1 MFSLPADKRFHS
13 FVVDIPTDNYN
24 WSTDW
29 AAFPGI
35 PRHLPRGAHGH
46 HIMRLSNQHWDLSIY
61 LSVAYVLLTFGL
73 KAAMSLREKGFDLQR
88 PLIAWNFLLAAFS
101 FFGAVRCLPEFA
113 HVLANDGFVASYT
126 QNTYVKDIRVNSWYL
141 FFTLSKAPE
150 LIDTLFIVL
159 RKRRLINLHWI
170 HHTLTLIYSWF
181 VFGDM
186 PSTARWMVNMNLVIH
201 SMMYAYYALAAM
213 RIRLPKQ
220 VNITITTLQIAQM
233 FAGLYV
239 NADSLRRKLTGLPAD
254 LSVASALAGFSL
266 YFLFFA
272 LFVNFFIR
280 TYLIPTSTKVVKSAV
295 AGGKTILAD
304 LNNNSANGGGD
315 LKNSPANLV
324 VSNCGEMV
332 KKLQ

>member
-1 MFSLPADKRFHS
+1 
-13 FVVDIPTDNYN
+13 
-24 WSTDW
+24 
-29 AAFPGI
+29 
-35 PRHLPRGAHGH
+35 
-46 HIMRLSNQHWDLSIY
+46 
-61 LSVAYVLLTFGL
+61 
-73 KAAMSLREKGFDLQR
+73 
-88 PLIAWNFLLAAFS
+88 
-101 FFGAVRCLPEFA
+101 
-113 HVLANDGFVASYT
+113 
-126 QNTYVKDIRVNSWYL
+126 
-141 FFTLSKAPE
+141 
-150 LIDTLFIVL
+150 
-159 RKRRLINLHWI
+159 
-170 HHTLTLIYSWF
+170 
-181 VFGDM
+181 
-186 PSTARWMVNMNLVIH
+186 
-201 SMMYAYYALAAM
+201 MMYAYYALAAM